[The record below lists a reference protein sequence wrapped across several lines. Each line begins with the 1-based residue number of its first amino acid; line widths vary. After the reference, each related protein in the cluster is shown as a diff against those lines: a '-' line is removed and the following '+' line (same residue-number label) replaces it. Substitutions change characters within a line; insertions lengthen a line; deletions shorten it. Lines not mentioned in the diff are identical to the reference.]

1 MYHSVYLQC
10 SQQTTLTQGGL
21 DQVTDELRMAVL
33 DANYTEDKS
42 TENLEAVLNIFE
54 RIVNES
60 VVLNNQVSACTL
72 PSTLVKLFELASI
85 CTLYT

>member
-10 SQQTTLTQGGL
+10 FQQTTLTQGGL

-42 TENLEAVLNIFE
+42 TENLAAVLNIFE

-60 VVLNNQVSACTL
+60 VVLNNQVSPCTL
-72 PSTLVKLFELASI
+72 PYTLVSRSDLSCLS
-85 CTLYT
+85 

>member
-54 RIVNES
+54 KIVNES
-60 VVLNNQVSACTL
+60 VVLNNQVSPCTL
-72 PSTLVKLFELASI
+72 PSTLVSRSDLSCLS
-85 CTLYT
+85 